1 MRRLPV
7 VILLGVLGCVLG
19 SSHPEVAASQLT
31 TTLQQRG
38 CGGTRVR
45 SDSPLPAWTMSAH
58 PPSGIL
64 YVVSKQGNAVGVL
77 FGSPLRSGHP
87 TQHANKILWI
97 VREPRDGQPLHLTAR
112 PLHTTSPTRR
122 VAYPRRFVSGRDLS
136 LYPRCPDSRLLASD
150 ARMGAQPSD
159 ARSPISVDCAQES
172 LHPMSPSLASNK
184 AAQRV
189 RTRPSALD
197 PMKERRPPLL

>member
-19 SSHPEVAASQLT
+19 SSHAEVAASQLT
-31 TTLQQRG
+31 TTLQQKS

-58 PPSGIL
+58 PPSGIP

-97 VREPRDGQPLHLTAR
+97 VREPRNGQPLHLTAR

-122 VAYPRRFVSGRDLS
+122 VAYPADSSPGEIYPAILDVPTRGCWHLMLEWERNRATLDLQY
-136 LYPRCPDSRLLASD
+136 L
-150 ARMGAQPSD
+150 
-159 ARSPISVDCAQES
+159 
-172 LHPMSPSLASNK
+172 
-184 AAQRV
+184 
-189 RTRPSALD
+189 
-197 PMKERRPPLL
+197 